1 MAIVTDAGRKAV
13 ATAVKEKTIF
23 IGIGQGDVSW
33 DTTPE
38 NENVADTALVS
49 PLGYRK
55 ADQVLYCKPDPNG
68 DILVP
73 TGNFSVSDL
82 PTNYLYLSFQFAFAD
97 ASDKIIRESAVF
109 LNTVVNGSDDG
120 YLAPSAIT
128 NVGDMLILEHLR
140 IIRYPE
146 VRQQFEFILQF

>member
-1 MAIVTDAGRKAV
+1 MAIVTDVGRKTV

-38 NENVADTALVS
+38 NENVAATALVS

-55 ADQVLYCKPDPNG
+55 ADQVLYCKPDANG

-97 ASDKIIRESAVF
+97 ASDK
-109 LNTVVNGSDDG
+109 
-120 YLAPSAIT
+120 
-128 NVGDMLILEHLR
+128 
-140 IIRYPE
+140 
-146 VRQQFEFILQF
+146 